1 MKLTPYPFQV
11 KDLEKLRAND
21 FTGLIAVEAGGGK
34 SLTATLALAE
44 VDPDVTLIIAP
55 KSTHTTAWIPTVR
68 DNADRTP
75 KIMGN
80 GNKAQREA
88 YQDFLLGFPGVY
100 LTTPQWLTRQDTSEW
115 RGDML
120 IVDEVH
126 QVATMGSKAQK
137 AISGYSARDP
147 EPIAQ
152 RFDHR
157 LALSGT
163 PMRQAFENLWSTM
176 RLLWPDH
183 NKRGQVA
190 HDNSYAWLIDR
201 MDRQEIWTKNIDPR
215 TGERRKAI
223 QWVGETEPGRLFTE
237 APCVIVHKRRET
249 CCDDPSHEGGFLPT
263 EEPQIIE
270 REVELTAN
278 QKKAIREMEAS
289 MMTFLKEQPL
299 IAEIPLVQKQ
309 RLRQL
314 SLAEANAE
322 ETEEGGTTLTYDLDC
337 KSPAIDEALHI
348 LGNLPEDEP
357 VLVLLESQRFSEVV
371 VHQLTEA
378 GYPAQEYS
386 GKRKANLSE
395 FGSGYRALVG
405 VISAIGT
412 GTAGL
417 NHVTRT
423 EIVIDQPISLTNKA
437 QSEARLERLD
447 DKTPVQ
453 RYIILDD
460 TGVQNDRLLANV
472 EKQALVNRSVRVVS
486 K

>member
-1 MKLTPYPFQV
+1 MKLTPFDWQLR
-11 KDLEKLRAND
+11 DLEKLRANN
-21 FTGLIAVEAGGGK
+21 FTGLLSIEAGGGK
-34 SLTATLALAE
+34 TILATLALAE

-55 KSTHTTAWIPTVR
+55 KSTHMTAWIPTVR

-201 MDRQEIWTKNIDPR
+201 MTRQEIWTKNIDPR

-223 QWVGETEPGRLFTE
+223 QWVGETEPGRLFSE

-270 REVELTAN
+270 REVELTAK

-289 MMTFLKEQPL
+289 MFTYLNENPL
-299 IAEIPLVQKQ
+299 IADIPLTQKQ
-309 RLRQL
+309 RIRQL
-314 SLAEANAE
+314 TLGEAEAVSVGDDKTSIE
-322 ETEEGGTTLTYDLDC
+322 FPKDSPSPFLDET
-337 KSPAIDEALHI
+337 IHI
-348 LGNLPEDEP
+348 LSNLPEGEAVAIFLEGQRYAE
-357 VLVLLESQRFSEVV
+357 VLTHR
-371 VHQLTEA
+371 LTKA
-378 GYPAQEYS
+378 GYTAEEYS
-386 GKRKANLSE
+386 GKRKADLE
-395 FGSGYRALVG
+395 RFGQDYQVLVG
-405 VISAIGT
+405 VLSAIGT
-412 GTAGL
+412 GTDGL
-417 NHVTRT
+417 QSRCST
-423 EIVIDQPISLTNKA
+423 EIIFEQPVSLTLRE
-437 QSEARLERLD
+437 QGFARLDRMNS
-447 DKTPVQ
+447 KRQVQ
-453 RYIILDD
+453 RYVLLDD
-460 TGVQNDRLLANV
+460 MGVQAGRVDDLMA
-472 EKQALVNRSVRVVS
+472 KQILVNRSIRVV
-486 K
+486 

>member
-1 MKLTPYPFQV
+1 MKLTPFDWQLR
-11 KDLEKLRAND
+11 DLEKLRANN
-21 FTGLIAVEAGGGK
+21 FTGLLSIEAGGGK
-34 SLTATLALAE
+34 TILATLALAE

-55 KSTHTTAWIPTVR
+55 KSTHMTAWIPTVR

-115 RGDML
+115 RVDML

-201 MDRQEIWTKNIDPR
+201 MTRQEIWTKNIDTR

-223 QWVGETEPGRLFTE
+223 QWVGETEPGRLFSE

-270 REVELTAN
+270 REVELTAK

-289 MMTFLKEQPL
+289 MFTYLNENPL
-299 IAEIPLVQKQ
+299 IADIPLTQKQ
-309 RLRQL
+309 RIRQL
-314 SLAEANAE
+314 TLGEAEAVSVGDDKTSIE
-322 ETEEGGTTLTYDLDC
+322 FPKDSPSPFLDET
-337 KSPAIDEALHI
+337 IHI
-348 LGNLPEDEP
+348 LSNLPEGEAVAIFLEGQRYAE
-357 VLVLLESQRFSEVV
+357 VLTHR
-371 VHQLTEA
+371 LTKA
-378 GYPAQEYS
+378 GYTAEEYS
-386 GKRKANLSE
+386 GKRKADLE
-395 FGSGYRALVG
+395 RFGQDYQVLVG
-405 VISAIGT
+405 VLSAIGT
-412 GTAGL
+412 GTDGL
-417 NHVTRT
+417 QSRCST
-423 EIVIDQPISLTNKA
+423 EIIFEQPVSLTLRE
-437 QSEARLERLD
+437 QGFARLDRMNS
-447 DKTPVQ
+447 KRQVQ
-453 RYIILDD
+453 RYVLLDD
-460 TGVQNDRLLANV
+460 MGVQAGRVDDLMA
-472 EKQALVNRSVRVVS
+472 KQILVNRSIRVV
-486 K
+486 